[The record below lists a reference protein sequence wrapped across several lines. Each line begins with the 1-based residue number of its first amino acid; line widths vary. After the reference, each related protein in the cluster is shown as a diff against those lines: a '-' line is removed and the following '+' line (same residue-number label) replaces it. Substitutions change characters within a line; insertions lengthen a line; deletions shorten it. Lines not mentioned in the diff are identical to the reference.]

1 MSAGRAAGIEASRK
15 QIGAEQASR
24 PKVAGNTVVAASAHR
39 IPGGIL
45 ALGVPQR

>member
-24 PKVAGNTVVAASAHR
+24 PKVAGNTVVASAHR